1 MLIYGSPIL
10 NLFDQHRDALDQVR
24 AIIPGL
30 EEDAPLFHAPW
41 QARIFALIV
50 AAVKQGHLPWKTFQT
65 QLVKAITEKEITEK
79 EITEKEITEKGRSMS
94 GEDPL
99 KIDSGYFDCWLVA
112 VEETLKHEGIIAGE
126 DVSRKI
132 EEIGSSIA
140 GIRASQLSR
149 KGTDELI
156 AIKPQFLNE

>member
-1 MLIYGSPIL
+1 MNASMLICGSPIL

-50 AAVKQGHLPWKTFQT
+50 AAVKQGHLPWKSFQI
-65 QLVKAITEKEITEK
+65 QLVKAIKEKEVAEK
-79 EITEKEITEKGRSMS
+79 EGGMS
-94 GEDPL
+94 GEESVI
-99 KIDSGYFDCWLVA
+99 IDNDHFDCWLVA

-126 DVSRKI
+126 DVGRKI
-132 EEIGSSIA
+132 EEIGASIA
-140 GIRASQLSR
+140 GIRANQL
-149 KGTDELI
+149 TH
-156 AIKPQFLNE
+156 NH

>member
-1 MLIYGSPIL
+1 M

-50 AAVKQGHLPWKTFQT
+50 ATVKQGHLPWKTFQV
-65 QLVKAITEKEITEK
+65 QLVKAITEKER
-79 EITEKEITEKGRSMS
+79 GRSGDEEMKT
-94 GEDPL
+94 DN
-99 KIDSGYFDCWLVA
+99 DYFDCWLTA

-126 DVSRKI
+126 DIGRKI
-132 EEIGSSIA
+132 EEIASSIA
-140 GIRASQLSR
+140 GIRAGQLSQDQQAR
-149 KGTDELI
+149 NHD
-156 AIKPQFLNE
+156 